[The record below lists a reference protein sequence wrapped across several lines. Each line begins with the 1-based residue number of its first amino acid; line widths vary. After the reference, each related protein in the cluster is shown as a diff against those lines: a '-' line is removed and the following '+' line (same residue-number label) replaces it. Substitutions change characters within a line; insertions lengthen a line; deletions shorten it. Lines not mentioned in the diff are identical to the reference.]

1 MIIRRIWAHFLA
13 LTSMTNIEKAIE
25 AIRNDELI
33 IVTDDETREN
43 EGDFICAGENVT
55 GQMINIM
62 AKYGR
67 GLICTPISKEVAE
80 NIKLPLMVANNT
92 DNHETAFTVSI
103 DHVNTTT
110 GISAY
115 ERAETIR
122 NIVNPASKPEDFRRP
137 GHVFPLIAKKG
148 GVLERDGHT
157 EATIDLMRLA
167 GKKEVGLCCEIMAED
182 GHMMRGEGLVKLAD
196 KLGLVMTSVAEIQQ
210 YIRENKALDLEMT
223 NPVKLPSDYGEFTAL
238 GFIDPENGKEHI
250 ALTKGDIKGEN
261 ILTRIH
267 SECLTG
273 DVLGSKRCDCGNQL
287 HKALKIIEENGAGI
301 LLYMRQEGRGIGL
314 FNKLK
319 AYELQEHGFDT
330 VDANRKLGFPDDMR
344 DYRVAAEILKKLGVK
359 SVKLMTNNPD
369 KVEQIKKYGVKVSE
383 RKPLEIK
390 SNEIDRQYLKVKAVR
405 MGHDLREFKEI
416 KNA

>member
-1 MIIRRIWAHFLA
+1 
-13 LTSMTNIEKAIE
+13 MTNIEKAIE
-25 AIRNDELI
+25 AIKNDELI
-33 IVTDDETREN
+33 IVTDDECREN

-55 GQMINIM
+55 GEMINIM

-67 GLICTPISKEVAE
+67 GLICTPIGEEVAKE
-80 NIKLPLMVANNT
+80 MNLPLMVTNNT

-103 DHVNTTT
+103 DHINTVT
-110 GISAY
+110 GISAF

-122 NIVNPASKPEDFRRP
+122 NLVNPASRPADFRRP

-148 GVLERDGHT
+148 GVLVRDGHT
-157 EATIDLMRLA
+157 EATVDLMKLA
-167 GKKEVGLCCEIMAED
+167 GKKEVGLCCEIMADD
-182 GHMMRGEGLVKLAD
+182 GHMMRGEDLEKLAD
-196 KLGLVMTSVAEIQQ
+196 KLGLVMTSVEEIQN
-210 YIRENKALDLEMT
+210 YIKAKKTSDLEMT
-223 NPVKLPSDYGEFTAL
+223 NPVKLPSDYGEFTAI

-287 HKALKIIEENGAGI
+287 HKALKTIEENGKGI

-344 DYRVAAEILKKLGVK
+344 DYKVAAEMLKKLGVK
-359 SVKLMTNNPD
+359 SVRLMTNNPD
-369 KVEQIKKYGVKVSE
+369 KVEQIEAYGIKVSE

-390 SNEIDRQYLKVKAVR
+390 SNKIDEYYLKTKANR
-405 MGHDLREFKEI
+405 MGHQLKEFKEN
-416 KNA
+416 K

>member
-1 MIIRRIWAHFLA
+1 
-13 LTSMTNIEKAIE
+13 MTNIEKAIE
-25 AIRNDELI
+25 AIRNNELI
-33 IVTDDETREN
+33 IVTDDESREN

-55 GQMINIM
+55 GEMVNIM

-67 GLICTPISKEVAE
+67 GLICTPMSEDVA
-80 NIKLPLMVANNT
+80 NNLDIPLMVLNNT

-103 DHVNTTT
+103 DHINTTT

-115 ERAETIR
+115 ERAQTVREL
-122 NIVNPASKPEDFRRP
+122 VNPNSKAKDFRRP

-157 EATIDLMRLA
+157 EATVDLMKLA
-167 GKKEVGLCCEIMAED
+167 GKKEIGLCCEIMADD
-182 GHMMRGEGLVKLAD
+182 GHMMRGDDLVKLAN
-196 KLGLVMTSVAEIQQ
+196 KLGLVMTSVEEIQN
-210 YIRENKALDLEMT
+210 YIRENNSIDLEMT
-223 NPVKLPSDYGEFTAL
+223 NPVRLPSDYGEFTAI
-238 GFIDPENGKEHI
+238 GFIDPEDGKEHI
-250 ALTKGDIKGEN
+250 ALTKGDISGEN

-287 HKALKIIEENGAGI
+287 HKALKAIEKNSSGV

-319 AYELQEHGFDT
+319 AYELQENGFDT

-344 DYRVAAEILKKLGVK
+344 DYKIAAEILKKLGVK
-359 SVKLMTNNPD
+359 SVRLMTNNPD
-369 KVEQIKKYGVKVSE
+369 KVDQVKKYGIEVSKRE
-383 RKPLEIK
+383 PLEIK
-390 SNEIDRQYLKVKAVR
+390 SNEIDEYYLKTKVYR
-405 MGHDLREFKEI
+405 MGHKLNEFKEI